1 MVDIARTNRNN
12 SNTAGPATAVLD
24 KPNTDQATRAV
35 PGGIRPTD
43 HQPQEMA
50 TDAPPTRPS
59 AAVRYLLAGIR
70 LALGFIFLWAF
81 LDKTFGLGFATASAK
96 SWINGGSPTGGFLG
110 SAKGPF
116 ASFYHTIAGTPVADV
131 LFMTALFA
139 IGTVLILGIG
149 MRVAAAAGALL
160 TLMMWS
166 AVLPPTSNPFMD
178 DHLIYAAILIVLALL
193 AAGNTAGLGRAWAAI
208 PAVQRNPWLK

>member
-1 MVDIARTNRNN
+1 MSLTSRTPVAHLEQVEAPGSMLTHTAAR
-12 SNTAGPATAVLD
+12 GLAVL
-24 KPNTDQATRAV
+24 RV
-35 PGGIRPTD
+35 
-43 HQPQEMA
+43 
-50 TDAPPTRPS
+50 S
-59 AAVRYLLAGIR
+59 
-70 LALGFIFLWAF
+70 LGFVFLWAF
-81 LDKTFGLGFATASAK
+81 LDKTFGLGFATTPAK

-116 ASFYHTIAGTPVADV
+116 ASFYHAIAGTPVANV
-131 LFMTALFA
+131 LFMTALFTV
-139 IGTVLILGIG
+139 GTALILGIG

-178 DHLIYAAILIVLALL
+178 DHLIYAALLIVLALL
-193 AAGNTAGLGRAWAAI
+193 AAGNTAGLGRAWAAV